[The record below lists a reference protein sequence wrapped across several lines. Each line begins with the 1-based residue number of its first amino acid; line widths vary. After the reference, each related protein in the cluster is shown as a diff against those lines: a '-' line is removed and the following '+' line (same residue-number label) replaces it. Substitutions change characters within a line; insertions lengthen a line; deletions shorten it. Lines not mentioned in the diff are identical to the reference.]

1 MTKDGTS
8 VLQKILLEVVTATK
22 LYSLSM
28 VGTPFLLP
36 DALSALLPVK
46 PFLAKA
52 PENVSTDAG
61 STARFSCAVDGVPKP
76 KVFFSSLDNLTS
88 YLTSVQYPSSLPF
101 LLGGLGKGRE
111 QTKPWQDRSRGRR
124 SFEDPRSNI
133 ERCRGI
139 SVCCGEYC
147 WGH

>member
-1 MTKDGTS
+1 M
-8 VLQKILLEVVTATK
+8 LQKILREVVTATR

-28 VGTPFLLP
+28 VGTPLLLP
-36 DALSALLPVK
+36 DALSASLPVK

-76 KVFFSSLDNLTS
+76 KVFFSSLDNLSFFFIS
-88 YLTSVQYPSSLPF
+88 YLTSVQQSSSLPF
-101 LLGGLGKGRE
+101 LPGGLGQGRE
-111 QTKPWQDRSRGRR
+111 QTQPWQDRSRGRS

-133 ERCRGI
+133 ERCWGI

>member
-8 VLQKILLEVVTATK
+8 VLQKILREVVTATK

-76 KVFFSSLDNLTS
+76 KVFFSSLDNLS
-88 YLTSVQYPSSLPF
+88 FFSSP
-101 LLGGLGKGRE
+101 
-111 QTKPWQDRSRGRR
+111 T
-124 SFEDPRSNI
+124 
-133 ERCRGI
+133 
-139 SVCCGEYC
+139 
-147 WGH
+147 

>member
-8 VLQKILLEVVTATK
+8 VLQKILLEVVTATR

-28 VGTPFLLP
+28 VGTPLLLPDTLKNTKCKIRHSLSLVGTPLLLP

-76 KVFFSSLDNLTS
+76 KVFFSSLDNLS
-88 YLTSVQYPSSLPF
+88 FFSSPIQHLCNTPHLYHF
-101 LLGGLGKGRE
+101 
-111 QTKPWQDRSRGRR
+111 SRRWFG
-124 SFEDPRSNI
+124 
-133 ERCRGI
+133 
-139 SVCCGEYC
+139 
-147 WGH
+147 

>member
-8 VLQKILLEVVTATK
+8 VLQKILREVVTATRLYSLSMVGTSLVFTLFYSFYS

-28 VGTPFLLP
+28 VGTPLLLP
-36 DALSALLPVK
+36 DALSASFPVK

-76 KVFFSSLDNLTS
+76 KVFFSSLDNLS
-88 YLTSVQYPSSLPF
+88 FFSSP
-101 LLGGLGKGRE
+101 
-111 QTKPWQDRSRGRR
+111 
-124 SFEDPRSNI
+124 I
-133 ERCRGI
+133 
-139 SVCCGEYC
+139 
-147 WGH
+147 

>member
-8 VLQKILLEVVTATK
+8 VLQKILREVVTATR

-28 VGTPFLLP
+28 VGTPLLLP

-76 KVFFSSLDNLTS
+76 KVFFSSLDNHLST
-88 YLTSVQYPSSLPF
+88 T
-101 LLGGLGKGRE
+101 
-111 QTKPWQDRSRGRR
+111 
-124 SFEDPRSNI
+124 
-133 ERCRGI
+133 
-139 SVCCGEYC
+139 
-147 WGH
+147 